1 MFKRGNV
8 VRSIKGRDKDKLS
21 VVLSFNDNK
30 VYISDGKEH
39 KLTKPKLKN
48 PKHIE
53 NLNISID
60 ESFEAE
66 GKEDYEMLSDM
77 IVAASNE
84 ACKQIDKTTADKMA
98 KYSAL
103 TGGFGGLF

>member
-1 MFKRGNV
+1 MNQQVMLR
-8 VRSIKGRDKDKLS
+8 
-21 VVLSFNDNK
+21 
-30 VYISDGKEH
+30 
-39 KLTKPKLKN
+39 KLK
-48 PKHIE
+48 KMQDEMLQTQKEIE
-53 NLNISID
+53 ESVFKASAGGVVTIEMYGTKELKSISID

>member
-1 MFKRGNV
+1 MNQQVMLR
-8 VRSIKGRDKDKLS
+8 
-21 VVLSFNDNK
+21 
-30 VYISDGKEH
+30 
-39 KLTKPKLKN
+39 KLK
-48 PKHIE
+48 KMQDEMLQTQREIE
-53 NLNISID
+53 ETVFTASAGGVVVVEMYGTKELKAVKID

-77 IVAASNE
+77 IVAASKE
-84 ACKQIDKTTADKMA
+84 ACKQIDKTTAQKME

>member
-1 MFKRGNV
+1 MNQQVMLR
-8 VRSIKGRDKDKLS
+8 
-21 VVLSFNDNK
+21 
-30 VYISDGKEH
+30 
-39 KLTKPKLKN
+39 KLK
-48 PKHIE
+48 KMQDEMLQTQKEIE
-53 NLNISID
+53 ESVFKASAGGVITIEMFGTKELKSVKID

>member
-1 MFKRGNV
+1 MNQQVMLR
-8 VRSIKGRDKDKLS
+8 
-21 VVLSFNDNK
+21 
-30 VYISDGKEH
+30 
-39 KLTKPKLKN
+39 KLK
-48 PKHIE
+48 KMQDEMLQTQREIE
-53 NLNISID
+53 ETVFKASAGGVVTIEMYGTKELKSVKID
-60 ESFEAE
+60 EGFEAE

>member
-1 MFKRGNV
+1 MNQQVMLR
-8 VRSIKGRDKDKLS
+8 
-21 VVLSFNDNK
+21 
-30 VYISDGKEH
+30 
-39 KLTKPKLKN
+39 KLK
-48 PKHIE
+48 KMQDEMLQTQKEIE
-53 NLNISID
+53 ETVFTASAGGVVTVEMFGTKELKAVKID
-60 ESFEAE
+60 DSFEAE

>member
-1 MFKRGNV
+1 MNQQVMLR
-8 VRSIKGRDKDKLS
+8 
-21 VVLSFNDNK
+21 
-30 VYISDGKEH
+30 
-39 KLTKPKLKN
+39 KLK
-48 PKHIE
+48 KMQDEMLQTQKEIE
-53 NLNISID
+53 ESVFKASAGGVVTIEMFGTKELKSVKID

>member
-1 MFKRGNV
+1 MNQQVMLR
-8 VRSIKGRDKDKLS
+8 
-21 VVLSFNDNK
+21 
-30 VYISDGKEH
+30 
-39 KLTKPKLKN
+39 KLK
-48 PKHIE
+48 KMQDEMLQTQKEIE
-53 NLNISID
+53 ETVFKASAGGVVTVEMYGTKELKSVKID
-60 ESFEAE
+60 DGFEVE

>member
-1 MFKRGNV
+1 MNQQVMLR
-8 VRSIKGRDKDKLS
+8 
-21 VVLSFNDNK
+21 
-30 VYISDGKEH
+30 
-39 KLTKPKLKN
+39 KLK
-48 PKHIE
+48 KMQDEMLQTQKEIE
-53 NLNISID
+53 ETVFKASAGGVVTIEMYGTKELKSISID

>member
-1 MFKRGNV
+1 MNQQVMLR
-8 VRSIKGRDKDKLS
+8 
-21 VVLSFNDNK
+21 
-30 VYISDGKEH
+30 
-39 KLTKPKLKN
+39 KLK
-48 PKHIE
+48 KMQDEMLQTQREIE
-53 NLNISID
+53 ETVFSASAGGVVVVEMYGTKELKAVKID

-77 IVAASNE
+77 IVAASKE
-84 ACKQIDKTTADKMA
+84 AYKQIDKTTAQKME

>member
-1 MFKRGNV
+1 MNQQVMLR
-8 VRSIKGRDKDKLS
+8 
-21 VVLSFNDNK
+21 
-30 VYISDGKEH
+30 
-39 KLTKPKLKN
+39 KLK
-48 PKHIE
+48 KMQDEMLQTQREIE
-53 NLNISID
+53 ETVFVASAGGVVSVEMYGTKELKAVKID

-77 IVAASNE
+77 IVAASKE
-84 ACKQIDKTTADKMA
+84 ACKQIDKTTAQKME

>member
-1 MFKRGNV
+1 MNQQVMLR
-8 VRSIKGRDKDKLS
+8 
-21 VVLSFNDNK
+21 
-30 VYISDGKEH
+30 
-39 KLTKPKLKN
+39 KLK
-48 PKHIE
+48 KVQDEMLQTQKEIE
-53 NLNISID
+53 ETVFSASAGGVVTVEMYGTKELKAVKID

-77 IVAASNE
+77 IVAASKE
-84 ACKQIDKTTADKMA
+84 ACKQVDKTTAQKME